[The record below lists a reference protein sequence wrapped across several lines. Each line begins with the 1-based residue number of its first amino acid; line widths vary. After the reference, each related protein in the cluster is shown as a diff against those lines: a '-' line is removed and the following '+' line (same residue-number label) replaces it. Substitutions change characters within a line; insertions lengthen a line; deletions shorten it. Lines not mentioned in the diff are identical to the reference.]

1 MLTNILKPWGP
12 FRGLHSRLLH
22 KYNCSPGWGNSH
34 PYRGNEKTRLCWGP
48 ENDPDVLRMGTG
60 RSDGMKKNCC
70 PMISDPILNPQGC
83 VWRNWLYS
91 LYLEMENV
99 SLSQLASWLTSM
111 LDLFFFFHIFIGYFS
126 FLFFF
131 FFFSFSTLLETHNST
146 KQLQIFPSLDSI
158 TKTSA
163 KFPSS
168 DSTEPSNY
176 LLFIVPPLLAPF
188 SFRWSHASFCFFC
201 HLLSVSCIFHL
212 ASVPAKV

>member
-111 LDLFFFFHIFIGYFS
+111 LDLFFFFPNIYWLFLFPLF

-131 FFFSFSTLLETHNST
+131 FFHFIRNTQQYKTIANISFLGLHNQD
-146 KQLQIFPSLDSI
+146 KCKI
-158 TKTSA
+158 
-163 KFPSS
+163 
-168 DSTEPSNY
+168 
-176 LLFIVPPLLAPF
+176 PF
-188 SFRWSHASFCFFC
+188 LR
-201 HLLSVSCIFHL
+201 LY
-212 ASVPAKV
+212 